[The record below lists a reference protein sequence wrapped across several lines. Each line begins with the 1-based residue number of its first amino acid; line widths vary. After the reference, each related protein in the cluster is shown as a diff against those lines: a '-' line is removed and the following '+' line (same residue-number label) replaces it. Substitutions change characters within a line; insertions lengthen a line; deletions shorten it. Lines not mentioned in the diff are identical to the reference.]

1 MSALADQIL
10 THLQQRAFEGDVRLD
25 RVDEFIASELRVP
38 VAGLYAHLLLCFA
51 AERYVFDGHDMVSP
65 TAAVGGERR

>member
-38 VAGLYAHLLLCFA
+38 VAGLYAYLLFCFA
-51 AERYVFDGHDMVSP
+51 AERYVFDGHGMVSP